1 MKIEVA
7 LIQVRVDLEEEMEAR
22 VNQVLKFLDTLR
34 EGTIAILPELW
45 TIGAFNYKPITQEV
59 LDSQQSITN
68 QLLKKAKERKIHLHL
83 GSMPSQGSEG
93 LALFNQSKFFDQ
105 TGSLIL
111 EYSKN
116 HLFGG
121 KDGEGKDF
129 TPGNTSATAS
139 FSGMTFASAICYDL
153 RFPELFRDLICKG
166 AETFIISASWPS
178 ARISHWR
185 TLLTSRAIENQAY
198 VLGCNAVGSQGG
210 VELGGNSLI
219 INPNGEIVAELGVE
233 EGALLSN
240 IDTELVSKSRLSFP
254 AVSEFLNS

>member
-7 LIQVRVDLEEEMEAR
+7 LIQVRVDLTEDIEFR
-22 VNQVLKFLDTLR
+22 VNRVLKFLDTLS

-45 TIGAFNYKPITQEV
+45 TIGAFNYRPITQEV
-59 LDSQQSITN
+59 LDSQESITN
-68 QLLKKAKERKIHLHL
+68 QLLTKAKERKIHLHL
-83 GSMPSQGSEG
+83 GSMPSKDSGG
-93 LALFNQSKFFDQ
+93 FDLFNQSKFFDQ
-105 TGSLIL
+105 TGSLIFK
-111 EYSKN
+111 YSKN

-121 KDGEGKDF
+121 KEGEGKDF
-129 TPGNTSATAS
+129 TPGSTCTAAS
-139 FSGMTFASAICYDL
+139 FLGMTFAPAICYDL
-153 RFPELFRDLICKG
+153 RFPELFRDLVCKG
-166 AETFIISASWPS
+166 AETFIVSAAWPS

-185 TLLTSRAIENQAY
+185 TLLVSRAIENQAY

-219 INPNGEIVAELGVE
+219 VNPNGEIVAELGVE